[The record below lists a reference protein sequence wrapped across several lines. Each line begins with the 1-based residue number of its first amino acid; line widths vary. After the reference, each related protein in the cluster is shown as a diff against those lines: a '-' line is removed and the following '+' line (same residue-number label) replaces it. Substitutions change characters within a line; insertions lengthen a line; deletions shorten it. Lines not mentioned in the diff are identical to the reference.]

1 MAKIYV
7 DTTRLIDFYRTVDDR
22 IVQLDELQK
31 FKDSLVLTEQTI
43 TEFRRNRANSLNQL
57 SDQLKRKIEQA
68 PAAAIIQRFAQKEL
82 TDLHQKYQKKGEEV
96 LNYLKQLIE
105 DEKKDPIAQIVLAL
119 SRDPA
124 VTNLKLTEEA
134 IENAH
139 RRKLLGNPPSSPDKI
154 TIGDEVIWELLLAK
168 LREDL
173 IVVTG
178 DGTYQENL
186 PLLRDEYEQ
195 KTKSKL
201 LLVTKRLSEAV
212 ERIGKEPTQEL
223 IETEEKEQ
231 ESLAKWAALQTQPFW
246 PSADKLL
253 SFYAINRLLFPT
265 AAPESGAAVTNPG
278 LTDIDIKK

>member
-43 TEFRRNRANSLNQL
+43 TEFRRNRANSLHQL
-57 SDQLKRKIEQA
+57 SDQLKRNIAQP

-119 SRDPA
+119 SMDPA
-124 VTNLKLTEEA
+124 VTSLKLTEEA

-139 RRKLLGNPPSSPDKI
+139 RRKFAWQSPFFA
-154 TIGDEVIWELLLAK
+154 G
-168 LREDL
+168 
-173 IVVTG
+173 
-178 DGTYQENL
+178 
-186 PLLRDEYEQ
+186 
-195 KTKSKL
+195 
-201 LLVTKRLSEAV
+201 
-212 ERIGKEPTQEL
+212 
-223 IETEEKEQ
+223 
-231 ESLAKWAALQTQPFW
+231 
-246 PSADKLL
+246 
-253 SFYAINRLLFPT
+253 
-265 AAPESGAAVTNPG
+265 
-278 LTDIDIKK
+278 